1 MSGIT
6 RPVAGA
12 AGRAAPR
19 RGSHVLAQAGLTVL
33 AALLT
38 ALVVLATSTVVDRW
52 A

>member
-12 AGRAAPR
+12 AR
-19 RGSHVLAQAGLTVL
+19 RPTTRHTPPVVAQVALTVL
-33 AALLT
+33 AGLLT
-38 ALVVLATSTVVDRW
+38 AAVVVATSTLVQRW

>member
-6 RPVAGA
+6 RPVAGGP
-12 AGRAAPR
+12 GRSAPR
-19 RGSHVLAQAGLTVL
+19 RTPPVLAQVALTVL

-38 ALVVLATSTVVDRW
+38 ALVVVATSTVVDRW

>member
-12 AGRAAPR
+12 PGPAAPR
-19 RGSHVLAQAGLTVL
+19 RTSHVLAQVGLTVL